1 MPKRRHTLSIFLLKR
16 DVVMA
21 DAMRHTRPDQTY
33 TVRFQNGV
41 TGSLFVGSTHRS
53 RPSWY
58 ETFENLAG
66 DLPNVWSSNVPALL
80 TISHA
85 GCNFALPFGYG
96 KSMLNP
102 GVWEEDF
109 GLKVT
114 LNSVDASKLRSID
127 RMSFDAIG
135 QHSRIQAS
143 READISEFGL
153 NLEQDMLRAVIGKP
167 TDPALGT
174 QLTGRDSLKA
184 SISMNIEELPD
195 LLTQYHRQWTSTAYR
210 ARFPWVDQ
218 IGEVKSPAIVDDLN
232 GEVIA
237 KLVQREFG
245 RLWLSIPELIEWTTI
260 AGFKYRD
267 ARNAQLHSDVHIS
280 EYLDEVT
287 TNRFDLK
294 FLKRRQI
301 QAVNEEGREVNSW
314 PVFRC
319 LYSEIERG
327 GKTYLLTNGKW
338 YCVSDGFLERV
349 DAAFAA
355 MPRAAIAL
363 PNYTDGS
370 EQAYNTRV
378 SQGAADQY
386 ALMDSD
392 LISCDGP
399 NGSIEFCDLFSRQKH
414 IIHVKRY
421 TGSSAPLSHLFA
433 QALTSATTFRR
444 DEAFRR
450 EADQRLPG
458 PFRPIRDQPK
468 PQEYEV
474 VLGVVSKSPR
484 PLRLPFFS
492 RVNLNATR
500 ERIEDLG
507 YKISLLK
514 IQTIN

>member
-1 MPKRRHTLSIFLLKR
+1 MIF
-16 DVVMA
+16 
-21 DAMRHTRPDQTY
+21 PTY
-33 TVRFQNGV
+33 GPATCQ
-41 TGSLFVGSTHRS
+41 
-53 RPSWY
+53 
-58 ETFENLAG
+58 
-66 DLPNVWSSNVPALL
+66 ALL

-85 GCNFALPFGYG
+85 GYNFALPLRLR
-96 KSMLNP
+96 KEHVNP

-174 QLTGRDSLKA
+174 QLTRSDSLKA
-184 SISMNIEELPD
+184 SISMNIEELPS
-195 LLTQYHRQWTSTAYR
+195 LLTQYHRQWTSTAYE

-218 IGEVKSPAIVDDLN
+218 IGEVKSPAIVDALN

-237 KLVQREFG
+237 KLIQSDFG

-260 AGFKYRD
+260 AGFNKYRD

-280 EYLDEVT
+280 EYLDEVG
-287 TNRFDLK
+287 TNRLDLK
-294 FLKRRQI
+294 VLKRRQI
-301 QAVNEEGREVNSW
+301 PAVNEEGREVNRW

-319 LYSEIERG
+319 LYSEIERD

-338 YCVSDGFLERV
+338 YCVSDGFLDRV

-355 MPRAAIAL
+355 MPRAAFAL
-363 PNYTDGS
+363 PDYTDGS

-378 SQGAADQY
+378 GQGGADQY
-386 ALMDSD
+386 APMDSV
-392 LISCDGP
+392 LIPCDGP
-399 NGSIEFCDLFSRQKH
+399 HGSIEFCDCSLQPPEH

-421 TGSSAPLSHLFA
+421 TGSSAPFSHLFA

-444 DEAFRR
+444 DQAFRR
-450 EADQRLPG
+450 RGQRG
-458 PFRPIRDQPK
+458 DYQ
-468 PQEYEV
+468 
-474 VLGVVSKSPR
+474 VSFARSQINRSPR
-484 PLRLPFFS
+484 SMKSSSVL
-492 RVNLNATR
+492 
-500 ERIEDLG
+500 
-507 YKISLLK
+507 
-514 IQTIN
+514 